1 MERPAKKY
9 YRIGEVSSLTGVE
22 PHILRY
28 WESEFRIRPHR
39 VASQRLYRDEDI
51 SLIRRIRD
59 LLHEQGYTIAGARRL
74 LTGEGRLAARQ
85 EKIFMEEG
93 YPEKTNNELIRQI
106 RAELAQIKE
115 MLSPCRK

>member
-51 SLIRRIRD
+51 ALIRRIRD
-59 LLHEQGYTIAGARRL
+59 LLHEQGYTIAGARRFL
-74 LTGEGRLAARQ
+74 AREGRRGSRQ
-85 EKIFMEEG
+85 EIIF
-93 YPEKTNNELIRQI
+93 PEDEQQKNNEQDLLRQI
-106 RAELAQIKE
+106 RTELAQIRD
-115 MLSPCRK
+115 MLSQCKK